1 MAAMLFLILLFTAF
15 RIKVPH
21 VAVAGVTS
29 AGPQT
34 LNRLRNGTAT
44 VLADVKVRNP
54 NAAAFRFGGG
64 GATIYYRETVVG
76 EAATPPG
83 RAKARGTVHMS
94 VAVEISGEKL
104 SGVSRLTED
113 VKSGSLMMSC
123 VTRIPGDVKIITKKH
138 MVVKTIC
145 AVKYDYA
152 TGQLTA
158 GHCSQYVIS

>member
-21 VAVAGVTS
+21 IAVARVTS

-34 LNRLRNGTAT
+34 LNRLRNRTAT

-64 GATIYYRETVVG
+64 EATVYYGETVVG

-83 RAKARGTVHMS
+83 EGEGEGDGPYERGGRDFGGEVIRC
-94 VAVEISGEKL
+94 VAAHG
-104 SGVSRLTED
+104 GR
-113 VKSGSLMMSC
+113 
-123 VTRIPGDVKIITKKH
+123 
-138 MVVKTIC
+138 
-145 AVKYDYA
+145 
-152 TGQLTA
+152 
-158 GHCSQYVIS
+158 